1 MGSGL
6 RLVCRFLAPKSP
18 KTDAFYHKQDFARF
32 VSTREIPTT
41 QDASWD
47 GFAADS
53 AVLAAMFAMPGKPR
67 FELTQL
73 TDRSGVDVVLIGAT
87 LCHTIPSLKDAR
99 GARQGPTARGKVH
112 TKARRNL
119 IAAGLA
125 PRAQMRPSHGGIGAF
140 GTQRGS
146 GQSRGAAADSLALL
160 QVPIG

>member
-1 MGSGL
+1 MRRPL
-6 RLVCRFLAPKSP
+6 RP
-18 KTDAFYHKQDFARF
+18 ARF

-53 AVLAAMFAMPGKPR
+53 AVLAAVFAMSGKPR

-119 IAAGLA
+119 IAAGLHL
-125 PRAQMRPSHGGIGAF
+125 Q
-140 GTQRGS
+140 
-146 GQSRGAAADSLALL
+146 ALKRSCD
-160 QVPIG
+160 

>member
-18 KTDAFYHKQDFARF
+18 KTDAFYHNQDFARF

-53 AVLAAMFAMPGKPR
+53 AVLAAVFAMSGKPR

-119 IAAGLA
+119 IAAGLHLQA
-125 PRAQMRPSHGGIGAF
+125 LKRSCDWKKVE
-140 GTQRGS
+140 T
-146 GQSRGAAADSLALL
+146 LAKDEL
-160 QVPIG
+160 